1 METSVRLATGSAD
14 DTRRLGRAVSEMLR
28 PGDVVALAG
37 DLGAGK
43 TAFVQGAAAG
53 LGVTDPV
60 VSPTFTLVREYDGR
74 VHVVHVDVYR
84 LDRINDVVDLGFDEF
99 IDGSNVVFVEWG
111 DVIEGLLPES
121 WLAVDLSLDDRDES
135 RRAVRLTGTGPS
147 WRGRWEGV
155 ERHVADWI
163 DPLADPVGRRLGEL
177 ENG

>member
-1 METSVRLATGSAD
+1 METSIGLATSSAD
-14 DTRRLGRAVSEMLR
+14 DTRRLGRAVSEVLR

-84 LDRINDVVDLGFDEF
+84 LDRINDVLDLGFDEF
-99 IDGSNVVFVEWG
+99 VDGSAVVFVEWG
-111 DVIEGLLPES
+111 DVVQGLLPES
-121 WLAVDLSLDDRDES
+121 WLAVHLSLDERDES
-135 RRAVRLTGTGPS
+135 RRSVRLAGTGPS
-147 WRGRWEGV
+147 WRGRWELV
-155 ERHVADWI
+155 ERQVSGWAEPTVAGAED
-163 DPLADPVGRRLGEL
+163 V
-177 ENG
+177 